1 MARPLLPV
9 AVGILACSGRSSPA
23 LACDPAVARAGIHA
37 AWGAM
42 EAWRTDDFFATAA
55 SLVGCPD
62 NTPTERAE
70 ILRIQGAAAGL
81 DHHTER
87 AARLFSE
94 ARALDPAGTLPEA
107 YFPSTHALA
116 QLYRMSA
123 PLLSQAPAA
132 ENPPLRAEITAA
144 MPVPPLALPLPEVE
158 PRPRRAPLVLGAALS
173 SVAAGG
179 LWVASSMMDSRA
191 ELAAAEGLGQDPVD
205 AYAEQ
210 ERYRG
215 RQLGFQVAAG
225 GSAALAVG
233 LVGATVSLSW

>member
-1 MARPLLPV
+1 MARPVLPV
-9 AVGILACSGRSSPA
+9 AVSILACIGRSSPA

-42 EAWRTDDFFATAA
+42 AEWRTDDFFAAAA

-62 NTPTERAE
+62 NTPAERAE
-70 ILRIQGAAAGL
+70 VLRIQGAAAGL
-81 DHHTER
+81 EHHTER

-94 ARALDPAGTLPEA
+94 ARALDPLGTLPVA
-107 YFPSTHALA
+107 YFPPTHPLA

-123 PLLSQAPAA
+123 PLLTQAPSA
-132 ENPPLRAEITAA
+132 ESPPLTTEIVPSF
-144 MPVPPLALPLPEVE
+144 PVVPLVQPIPEVE

-179 LWVASSMMDSRA
+179 LWFASSMMDSRA

>member
-9 AVGILACSGRSSPA
+9 AIGVLGCIWPWSRA
-23 LACDPAVARAGIHA
+23 LACDSDAARAGIHA

-42 EAWRTDDFFATAA
+42 AAWRTDDFFATAA

-62 NTPTERAE
+62 NSQAERAE
-70 ILRIQGAAAGL
+70 VLRIQGVAAGL
-81 DHHTER
+81 NHHTER

-94 ARALDPAGTLPEA
+94 ARALDPAGALPEA
-107 YFPSTHALA
+107 YFPPTHPLA

-123 PLLSQAPAA
+123 PLLTEAPAA
-132 ENPPLRAEITAA
+132 ENPSLTTEIVASLPTT
-144 MPVPPLALPLPEVE
+144 PLALPLPEVA
-158 PRPRRAPLVLGAALS
+158 PRPRRAPLVVGAALS

-179 LWVASSMMDSRA
+179 LWFASSMMDSRA
-191 ELAAAEGLGQDPVD
+191 ELAAAEGLGHDPAD

-215 RQLGFQVAAG
+215 RQLGLQVAAG